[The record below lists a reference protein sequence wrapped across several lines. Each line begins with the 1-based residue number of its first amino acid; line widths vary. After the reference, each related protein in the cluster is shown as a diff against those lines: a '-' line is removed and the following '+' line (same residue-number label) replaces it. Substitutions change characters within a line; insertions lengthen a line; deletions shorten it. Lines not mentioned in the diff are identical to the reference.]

1 MNERTTVEK
10 VSSARLREFYWDIRH
25 KSGLRIFVFP
35 KKFSTFY
42 AVLGT
47 RFGAVDRVFE
57 DEKGKNIILPAGTAH
72 FLEHK
77 MFENADGTNSDE
89 RFAALGADDNAYTS
103 YSTTRYLF
111 STTENF
117 SECLAELMRF
127 VMRPYFT
134 KKSVK
139 KEQGIIAQEI
149 RMGDDSPWT
158 CGTENMLRGL
168 FSKSGLRDPI
178 CGSESSISEITDK
191 ILYRAHEAFYTP
203 DNMALSVCG
212 DVSCDEVVAIV
223 DRELDGISAKTAAR
237 SVFEDEPNG
246 VQSEKTVK
254 HMNISRPLFFFGFKD
269 DISGLSEAE
278 KTKRRAAMS
287 LLNNML
293 FSSSG
298 AFYNRLVS
306 EKLISP
312 SFAFGYTMSRG
323 AAYNS
328 FSAESDRPEYVC
340 ELIRDELQR
349 AAKEGLSKD
358 DFERCRRVATAG
370 YIRLFDSSEEIA
382 DDVMM
387 NSWFSNCEP
396 FDTPNVINGLTLEY
410 CAQLLSEVFLDERST
425 VSLVKPFS
433 EKGNE

>member
-10 VSSARLREFYWDIRH
+10 ISSAHLRESYWDIHH

-35 KKFSTFY
+35 KKFTTFF

-47 RFGAVDRVFE
+47 RFGAIDRVIE
-57 DEKGKNIILPAGTAH
+57 DKKGKHITLPAGTAH

-77 MFENADGTNSDE
+77 MFENGDGTNSDE

-134 KKSVK
+134 RKSVK

-149 RMGDDSPWT
+149 RMGEDSPWT

-178 CGSESSISEITDK
+178 CGSESSIAQITDK
-191 ILYRAHEAFYTP
+191 ILYQAHEAFYTP

-212 DVSCDEVVAIV
+212 DVSCDDVIEIV
-223 DRELDGISAKTAAR
+223 DRELEGISASAAL
-237 SVFEDEPNG
+237 SVFEDEPNA
-246 VQSEKTVK
+246 VYSEKTVK
-254 HMNISRPLFFFGFKD
+254 YMNISRPLFFFGFKD
-269 DISGLSEAE
+269 DIAELSAPQRA
-278 KTKRRAAMS
+278 KRRAGMS

-298 AFYNRLVS
+298 EFYNKLVA

-312 SFAFGYTMSRG
+312 SFSFGYTMSRG
-323 AAYNS
+323 TAYNS
-328 FSAESDRPEYVC
+328 FCAESDSPEYVC
-340 ELIRDELQR
+340 ELIRGELQR
-349 AAKEGLSKD
+349 AAKEGLSKE

-370 YIRLFDSSEEIA
+370 YVRLFDSSEEIA

-396 FDTPNVINGLTLEY
+396 FDTPNMINGLTVDY
-410 CAQLLSEVFLDERST
+410 CEELLSEVFLNERSS
-425 VSLVKPFS
+425 VSLIKPFS
-433 EKGNE
+433 QKGNE